1 MVNAYCT
8 NLEDMFAQMVYYG
21 VLKEEDA
28 QCFSVS
34 SRIGP
39 NAFVLVAAAVLL
51 AFLSSFVRKA
61 FVQYMY
67 DGIPSVLLKEND
79 DSTELS
85 QSNNSDDFVDTS
97 IQQVPVLFT
106 DTFRWMLKA
115 SNIGNKDV
123 SGDPDDS
130 HWSLPEATVI
140 SSENLTPERPIMKGT
155 YVSDLSSV
163 GKADIT
169 GHEVARSSS
178 YQTSQGSVDVFSS
191 MSFDSYHSPLRH
203 KMDVNDD
210 DDVDVEIE
218 RQSQEGQLQ
227 ADGSIARAS
236 VTSRME
242 SVGSSSS
249 NSSEDSESLESFVQ
263 SLFDSSD
270 RSSLKP
276 PPPPTETS
284 SSTGS
289 PGLFRRAP
297 PPANYR
303 LSEKERSLKKSPP
316 TYPSSSII

>member
-8 NLEDMFAQMVYYG
+8 NLDDVFAQMVYYG

-85 QSNNSDDFVDTS
+85 QSNNSDDFVDTN

-115 SNIGNKDV
+115 SNIGDKDV
-123 SGDPDDS
+123 SGDPDDG

-140 SSENLTPERPIMKGT
+140 SSENLTPERPMMKGT
-155 YVSDLSSV
+155 YVSDLSPV
-163 GKADIT
+163 GKADII
-169 GHEVARSSS
+169 GHEVGRSSS

-210 DDVDVEIE
+210 DDVDIEID
-218 RQSQEGQLQ
+218 RQSQEGHLQ
-227 ADGSIARAS
+227 GDGSIARAS

-276 PPPPTETS
+276 PPPPMETS

-303 LSEKERSLKKSPP
+303 LSEKEKSLKKSPP